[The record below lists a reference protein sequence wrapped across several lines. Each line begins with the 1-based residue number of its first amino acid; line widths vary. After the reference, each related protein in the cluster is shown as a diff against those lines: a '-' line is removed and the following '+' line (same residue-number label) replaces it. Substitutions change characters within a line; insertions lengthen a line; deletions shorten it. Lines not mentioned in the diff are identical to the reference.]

1 MAKLK
6 CKHKTNDDPYYK
18 LGPVKEEEVH
28 KDPSIWIFHDI
39 LSKDEQQAVRDT
51 AAPLVNRILKFK
63 KFKKKSNIQK
73 AIQKAIQKNSKHL
86 KKIRKIREKFEKF
99 EKKFEKL

>member
-1 MAKLK
+1 LAKLK

-63 KFKKKSNIQK
+63 KIKNKSNIQK
-73 AIQKAIQKNSKHL
+73 AIQKKSKHL
-86 KKIRKIREKFEKF
+86 KKFEKFERKFEKF
-99 EKKFEKL
+99 ETKFEKL